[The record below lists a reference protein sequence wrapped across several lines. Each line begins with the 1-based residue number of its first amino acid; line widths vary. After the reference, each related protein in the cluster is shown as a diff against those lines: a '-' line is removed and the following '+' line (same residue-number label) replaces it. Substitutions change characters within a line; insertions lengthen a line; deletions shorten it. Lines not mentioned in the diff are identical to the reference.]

1 MMKIVLAGGVVSRRR
16 GDRRGFTLIELLTT
30 MVVISILA
38 AIALPRLRGA
48 ILKAEAA
55 DVVSN
60 LNALK
65 VAVITYQS
73 DHNAWPPEAGRGQ
86 IPRGL
91 EEYLQEGFSFRKD
104 TYTLDYDNRGAKRR
118 AKFNIGLTFVV
129 QNQELGLA
137 VMRLLGSNIWTNGK
151 TKFTWVID
159 G

>member
-1 MMKIVLAGGVVSRRR
+1 MMKVALGGGMVSRRR
-16 GDRRGFTLIELLTT
+16 GDRGGFTLIELLTT
-30 MVVISILA
+30 MVVLSILA

-73 DHNAWPPEAGRGQ
+73 DQNAWPPEAGQGE
-86 IPRGL
+86 IPGGL
-91 EEYLQEGFSFRKD
+91 EEYLPEGFSFRKD
-104 TYTLDYDNRGAKRR
+104 GYTLDFENRSGESR
-118 AKFNIGLTFVV
+118 ALFNIGLAFVA
-129 QNQELGLA
+129 QNREIGLA
-137 VMRLLGSNIWTNGK
+137 VMRLMGSNIWTDGN
-151 TKFTWVID
+151 TKFTWIIN